1 MGALR
6 IKEDDIVEKTMKG
19 KNIWIHVV
27 LIIGAVMMVIPFI
40 WMLLTSLKTYAES
53 VHIPPKIFP
62 KDFQWENY
70 KEVFELLPFFKFMF
84 NTIIVTVARTIGQL
98 FLCSLAAYA
107 FARIRFP
114 GRNILFVLV
123 LSVLMVPSQVF
134 LLPQYMIMVKLNWLN
149 TLQAVIVP
157 GLFSAFG
164 TFLLRQFFM
173 GLPKELEE
181 AARLDGCNHFQIY
194 WKIMLPLAKP
204 GLIALGIFTALWSWN
219 ELMWP
224 LIVNSSSEKM
234 TLSVGLSSL
243 QGQYLTNYP
252 ILMAGSFLA
261 ILPMLLLFMFLQK
274 RFIEG
279 IAITGGK

>member
-1 MGALR
+1 M
-6 IKEDDIVEKTMKG
+6 EKTRQLITSKT
-19 KNIWIHVV
+19 V
-27 LIIGAVMMVIPFI
+27 LIHMILIVGAVAMVLPFI
-40 WMLLTSLKTYAES
+40 WMFLTSLKTYAES
-53 VHIPPKIFP
+53 IHVPPVIIP

-70 KEVFELLPFFKFMF
+70 KEVFTLLPFFKFML
-84 NTIIVTVARTIGQL
+84 NTLIVTVLRTAGQL

-107 FARIRFP
+107 FARIEFP
-114 GRNILFVLV
+114 GRNFLFLV
-123 LSVLMVPSQVF
+123 ALSVLMVPGQVF
-134 LLPQYMIMVKLNWLN
+134 LLPQYMIMVKLGWLN
-149 TLQAVIVP
+149 TLQAVVVP

-194 WKIMLPLAKP
+194 WRVMLPLAKP
-204 GLIALGIFTALWSWN
+204 GLVALGIFTTLWSWN

-224 LIVNSSSEKM
+224 MIVNSSPESM

-252 ILMAGSFLA
+252 VLMAGSFLA
-261 ILPMLLLFMFLQK
+261 ILPMLILFMILQK
-274 RFIEG
+274 QFIEG

>member
-1 MGALR
+1 M
-6 IKEDDIVEKTMKG
+6 EKTRQLVTSKTLL
-19 KNIWIHVV
+19 IHII
-27 LIIGAVMMVIPFI
+27 LIVGAVAMVLPFI
-40 WMLLTSLKTYAES
+40 WMFLTSLKTYAES
-53 VHIPPKIFP
+53 IHVPPVIIP

-70 KEVFELLPFFKFMF
+70 KEVFTLLPFFKFML
-84 NTIIVTVARTIGQL
+84 NTLIVTVLRTAGQL

-107 FARIRFP
+107 FARIEFP
-114 GRNILFVLV
+114 GRNVLFLV
-123 LSVLMVPSQVF
+123 ALSVLMVPGQVF
-134 LLPQYMIMVKLNWLN
+134 LLPQYMIMVKIGWLN
-149 TLQAVIVP
+149 TLQAVVVP

-194 WKIMLPLAKP
+194 WRVMLPLAKP
-204 GLIALGIFTALWSWN
+204 GLVALGIFTTLWSWN

-224 LIVNSSSEKM
+224 MIVNSSPESM

-252 ILMAGSFLA
+252 VLMAGSFLA
-261 ILPMLLLFMFLQK
+261 IVPMLILFMILQK
-274 RFIEG
+274 QFIEG

>member
-1 MGALR
+1 LER
-6 IKEDDIVEKTMKG
+6 TRQLITSKTFLIHFILIVGSVAM
-19 KNIWIHVV
+19 VV
-27 LIIGAVMMVIPFI
+27 PFL
-40 WMLLTSLKTYAES
+40 WMILTSLKTYAES
-53 VHIPPKIFP
+53 IHVPPVIIPE
-62 KDFQWENY
+62 DFKWENY
-70 KEVFELLPFFKFMF
+70 KEVFGLLPFFKFMY
-84 NTIIVTVARTIGQL
+84 NTFIVTVVRTAGQL

-107 FARIRFP
+107 FARIEFP
-114 GRNILFVLV
+114 GRNFLFISA
-123 LSVLMVPSQVF
+123 LSVLMVPGQVF
-134 LLPQYMIMVKLNWLN
+134 LLPQYMIIVKLGWLN

-204 GLIALGIFTALWSWN
+204 GLVALGIFTTLWSWN

-224 LIVNSSSEKM
+224 MIVNSSTESM

-261 ILPMLLLFMFLQK
+261 ILPMLILFIILQK
-274 RFIEG
+274 QFIEG
-279 IAITGGK
+279 IAVTGGK

>member
-1 MGALR
+1 L
-6 IKEDDIVEKTMKG
+6 EKTRQLVTSKTFL
-19 KNIWIHVV
+19 IHFILIVGSVAMV
-27 LIIGAVMMVIPFI
+27 LPFI
-40 WMLLTSLKTYAES
+40 WMILTSLKTYAES
-53 VHIPPKIFP
+53 IHAPPVIIP
-62 KDFQWENY
+62 KDFQWGNY
-70 KEVFELLPFFKFMF
+70 KEVFGLLPFFKFMF
-84 NTIIVTVARTIGQL
+84 NTLIVTVARTAGQL

-107 FARIRFP
+107 FARIEFP
-114 GRNILFVLV
+114 GRNIMFMLA
-123 LSVLMVPSQVF
+123 LSVLMVPGQVF
-134 LLPQYMIMVKLNWLN
+134 LLPQYMIMVKLGWLN

-157 GLFSAFG
+157 GIFSAFG

-204 GLIALGIFTALWSWN
+204 GLVALGIFTTLWSWN

-224 LIVNSSSEKM
+224 MIVNSSSESM

-261 ILPMLLLFMFLQK
+261 ILPMLILFITLQK
-274 RFIEG
+274 QFIEG
-279 IAITGGK
+279 IAVTGGK

>member
-1 MGALR
+1 M
-6 IKEDDIVEKTMKG
+6 EKTRQHVTSKTLL
-19 KNIWIHVV
+19 IHII
-27 LIIGAVMMVIPFI
+27 LIVGAVAMVLPFI
-40 WMLLTSLKTYAES
+40 WMFLTSLKTYAES
-53 VHIPPKIFP
+53 IHVPPVIIP

-70 KEVFELLPFFKFMF
+70 KEVFTLLPFFKFML
-84 NTIIVTVARTIGQL
+84 NTLIVTVLRTAGQL

-107 FARIRFP
+107 FARIEFP
-114 GRNILFVLV
+114 GRNVLFLV
-123 LSVLMVPSQVF
+123 ALSVLMVPGQVF
-134 LLPQYMIMVKLNWLN
+134 LLPQYMIMVKLGWLN
-149 TLQAVIVP
+149 TLQAVVVP

-194 WKIMLPLAKP
+194 WRVMLPLAKP
-204 GLIALGIFTALWSWN
+204 GLVALGIFTTLWSWN

-224 LIVNSSSEKM
+224 MIVNSSPESM

-252 ILMAGSFLA
+252 VLMAGSFLA
-261 ILPMLLLFMFLQK
+261 IVPMLILFMILQK
-274 RFIEG
+274 QFIEG

>member
-1 MGALR
+1 MERSRQLFTN
-6 IKEDDIVEKTMKG
+6 KTFL
-19 KNIWIHVV
+19 IHFV
-27 LIIGAVMMVIPFI
+27 LIVGSVAMVVPFL
-40 WMLLTSLKTYAES
+40 WMILTSLKTYAES
-53 VHIPPKIFP
+53 IHVPPVIIPE
-62 KDFQWENY
+62 DFKWENY
-70 KEVFELLPFFKFMF
+70 KEVFGLLPFFKFMF
-84 NTIIVTVARTIGQL
+84 NTFVVTVLRTAGQL
-98 FLCSLAAYA
+98 LLCSLAAYA
-107 FARIRFP
+107 FARIEFP
-114 GRNILFVLV
+114 GRNILFMLA
-123 LSVLMVPSQVF
+123 LSVLMVPGQVF
-134 LLPQYMIMVKLNWLN
+134 LLPQYMIMVKLGWLN

-204 GLIALGIFTALWSWN
+204 GLVALGIFTTLWSWN

-224 LIVNSSSEKM
+224 MIVNSSPESM

-261 ILPMLLLFMFLQK
+261 ILPMLILFIILQK
-274 RFIEG
+274 QFIEG
-279 IAITGGK
+279 IAVTGGK

>member
-1 MGALR
+1 MQRTKQLVTSKTFL
-6 IKEDDIVEKTMKG
+6 IHFILIV
-19 KNIWIHVV
+19 
-27 LIIGAVMMVIPFI
+27 GAVAMVLPFL
-40 WMLLTSLKTYAES
+40 WMILTSLKTYQES
-53 VHIPPKIFP
+53 IHVPPVFIPEE
-62 KDFQWENY
+62 FQWGNY
-70 KEVFELLPFFKFMF
+70 KEVFGLLPFFKFMY
-84 NTIIVTVARTIGQL
+84 NTVIITLLRTVGQL

-107 FARIRFP
+107 FARIEFP
-114 GRNILFVLV
+114 GRNVLFL
-123 LSVLMVPSQVF
+123 LALTVLMVPGQVF
-134 LLPQYMIMVKLNWLN
+134 LLPQYMIMVKLGWLN
-149 TLQAVIVP
+149 TLSAVVVP

-204 GLIALGIFTALWSWN
+204 GLIALGIFTTLWSWN

-224 LIVNSSSEKM
+224 MIVNSSPESM

-261 ILPMLLLFMFLQK
+261 ILPMLILFIFLQ
-274 RFIEG
+274 RQFIEG
-279 IAITGGK
+279 IAVTGGK

>member
-1 MGALR
+1 MEKKRQLLTSKTF
-6 IKEDDIVEKTMKG
+6 IIHFILIVG
-19 KNIWIHVV
+19 SI
-27 LIIGAVMMVIPFI
+27 AMVFPFI

-53 VHIPPKIFP
+53 IQVPPVIFP
-62 KDFQWENY
+62 KHFQWSNY
-70 KEVFELLPFFKFMF
+70 KAVFTLLPFFKFMF
-84 NTIIVTVARTIGQL
+84 NTVIVTVIRTVGQL

-107 FARIRFP
+107 FARIEFP
-114 GRNILFVLV
+114 GRNILFLV
-123 LSVLMVPSQVF
+123 ALSVLMVPGQVF
-134 LLPQYMIMVKLNWLN
+134 LLPQYMIMVKLGWLN
-149 TLQAVIVP
+149 TLQAIVVP

-194 WKIMLPLAKP
+194 WRIMLPLAKP
-204 GLIALGIFTALWSWN
+204 GLIALGIFTTLWSWN

-224 LIVNSSSEKM
+224 MIVNSSPDSM
-234 TLSVGLSSL
+234 TLASGLSSL

-261 ILPMLLLFMFLQK
+261 ILPMLILFIILQK
-274 RFIEG
+274 QFIEG

>member
-1 MGALR
+1 LEKARHHITSKTILIHLILIVGAL
-6 IKEDDIVEKTMKG
+6 
-19 KNIWIHVV
+19 
-27 LIIGAVMMVIPFI
+27 AMVFPFI

-53 VHIPPKIFP
+53 IHVPPVIVP
-62 KDFQWENY
+62 KHFQWVNY
-70 KEVFELLPFFKFMF
+70 KDVFDLLPFFKFMF
-84 NTIIVTVARTIGQL
+84 NTLIITVIRTIGQL
-98 FLCSLAAYA
+98 LLCSLAAYA
-107 FARIRFP
+107 FARIEFP
-114 GRNILFVLV
+114 GRNFLFLIA
-123 LSVLMVPSQVF
+123 LSVLMVPGQVF
-134 LLPQYMIMVKLNWLN
+134 LLPQYMIMVKLGWLN
-149 TLQAVIVP
+149 TLQAVVVP

-204 GLIALGIFTALWSWN
+204 GLVALGIFTTLWSWN

-224 LIVNSSSEKM
+224 MIVNSSPESM

-252 ILMAGSFLA
+252 VLMAGSFLA
-261 ILPMLLLFMFLQK
+261 ILPMLILFMILQK
-274 RFIEG
+274 QFIEG
-279 IAITGGK
+279 IAVTGSK

>member
-1 MGALR
+1 M
-6 IKEDDIVEKTMKG
+6 
-19 KNIWIHVV
+19 VV
-27 LIIGAVMMVIPFI
+27 PFL
-40 WMLLTSLKTYAES
+40 WMILTSLKTYAES
-53 VHIPPKIFP
+53 IQVPPVIIP

-70 KEVFELLPFFKFMF
+70 KEVFGLLPFFKFMF
-84 NTIIVTVARTIGQL
+84 NTIIITVLRTAGQL

-107 FARIRFP
+107 FARIEFL
-114 GRNILFVLV
+114 GRNILFMLA
-123 LSVLMVPSQVF
+123 LAVLMVPGQVF
-134 LLPQYMIMVKLNWLN
+134 LLPQYMIMVKLGWLN

-157 GLFSAFG
+157 GIFSAFG

-194 WKIMLPLAKP
+194 WRIMLPLAKP
-204 GLIALGIFTALWSWN
+204 GLIALGIFTTLWSWN

-224 LIVNSSSEKM
+224 MIVNSSPESM

-243 QGQYLTNYP
+243 QGQFLTNYP

-261 ILPMLLLFMFLQK
+261 ILPMLILFMILQK
-274 RFIEG
+274 QFIEG
-279 IAITGGK
+279 IAVTGGK

>member
-1 MGALR
+1 M
-6 IKEDDIVEKTMKG
+6 
-19 KNIWIHVV
+19 
-27 LIIGAVMMVIPFI
+27 VMPFF
-40 WMLLTSLKTYAES
+40 WMILTSLKTYAES
-53 VHIPPKIFP
+53 IHVPPVIIP

-70 KEVFELLPFFKFMF
+70 IEVFGLLPFFKFMF
-84 NTIIVTVARTIGQL
+84 NTFIITVVRTAGQL

-107 FARIRFP
+107 FARIDFP
-114 GRNILFVLV
+114 GRNILFMLA
-123 LSVLMVPSQVF
+123 LSVLMVPGQVF
-134 LLPQYMIMVKLNWLN
+134 LLPQYMIMVDLGWLN

-194 WKIMLPLAKP
+194 WKVMLPLAKP
-204 GLIALGIFTALWSWN
+204 GLIALGIFTTLWSWN

-224 LIVNSSSEKM
+224 MIVNSSPEAM

-261 ILPMLLLFMFLQK
+261 ILPMLILFIFLQK
-274 RFIEG
+274 QFIEG
-279 IAITGGK
+279 IAVTGGK

>member
-1 MGALR
+1 MER
-6 IKEDDIVEKTMKG
+6 TRQFVTSKTFL
-19 KNIWIHVV
+19 IHFV
-27 LIIGAVMMVIPFI
+27 LIVGSVAMVMPFF
-40 WMLLTSLKTYAES
+40 WMILTSLKTYAES
-53 VHIPPKIFP
+53 IQVPPVIIP
-62 KDFQWENY
+62 KDFQWGNY
-70 KEVFELLPFFKFMF
+70 IEVFGLLPFFKFMF
-84 NTIIVTVARTIGQL
+84 NTFIITVVRTAGQL

-107 FARIRFP
+107 FARIEFP
-114 GRNILFVLV
+114 GRNILFMLA
-123 LSVLMVPSQVF
+123 LSVLMVPGQVF
-134 LLPQYMIMVKLNWLN
+134 LLPQYMIMVDLGWLN

-194 WKIMLPLAKP
+194 WKVMLPLAKP
-204 GLIALGIFTALWSWN
+204 GLIALGIFTTLWSWN

-224 LIVNSSSEKM
+224 MIVNSSPEAM

-261 ILPMLLLFMFLQK
+261 ILPMLILFIFLQK
-274 RFIEG
+274 QFIEG
-279 IAITGGK
+279 IAVTGGK

>member
-1 MGALR
+1 
-6 IKEDDIVEKTMKG
+6 MKG
-19 KNIWIHVV
+19 KHLLIHLV
-27 LIIGAVMMVIPFI
+27 LIIGAVIMVIPFI
-40 WMLLTSLKTYAES
+40 WMILTSLKTYAES
-53 VHIPPKIFP
+53 VQVPPKIFP
-62 KDFQWENY
+62 KVFQWHNY
-70 KEVFELLPFFKFMF
+70 KEVFDLLPFFKFML
-84 NTIIVTVARTIGQL
+84 NTFIVTVIRTIGQL
-98 FLCSLAAYA
+98 FLCSIAAYA
-107 FARIRFP
+107 FARISFP
-114 GRNILFVLV
+114 GRNVLFILV

-243 QGQYLTNYP
+243 QGQYVTNYP
-252 ILMAGSFLA
+252 ILMAGSF
-261 ILPMLLLFMFLQK
+261 
-274 RFIEG
+274 
-279 IAITGGK
+279 

>member
-1 MGALR
+1 MERARKL
-6 IKEDDIVEKTMKG
+6 VTSKTFL
-19 KNIWIHVV
+19 IHFI
-27 LIIGAVMMVIPFI
+27 LIIGSVAMVVPFL
-40 WMLLTSLKTYAES
+40 WMILTSLKTYAES
-53 VHIPPKIFP
+53 IQVPPVIIP

-70 KEVFELLPFFKFMF
+70 KEVFGLLPFFKFMF
-84 NTIIVTVARTIGQL
+84 NTIIITVLRTAGQL

-107 FARIRFP
+107 FARIEFL
-114 GRNILFVLV
+114 GRNILFMLA
-123 LSVLMVPSQVF
+123 LAVLMVPGQVF
-134 LLPQYMIMVKLNWLN
+134 LLPQYMIMVKLGWLN

-157 GLFSAFG
+157 GIFSAFG

-194 WKIMLPLAKP
+194 WRIMLPLAKP
-204 GLIALGIFTALWSWN
+204 GLIALGIFTTLWSWN

-224 LIVNSSSEKM
+224 MIVNSSPESM

-243 QGQYLTNYP
+243 QGQFLTNYP

-261 ILPMLLLFMFLQK
+261 ILPMLILFMILQK
-274 RFIEG
+274 QFIEG
-279 IAITGGK
+279 IAVTGGK

>member
-1 MGALR
+1 L
-6 IKEDDIVEKTMKG
+6 EKTRQLITSKT
-19 KNIWIHVV
+19 V
-27 LIIGAVMMVIPFI
+27 LIHMILIVGAVAMVLPFI
-40 WMLLTSLKTYAES
+40 WMFLTSLKTYAES
-53 VHIPPKIFP
+53 IHVPPVIIP

-70 KEVFELLPFFKFMF
+70 KEVFTLLPFFKFML
-84 NTIIVTVARTIGQL
+84 NTLIVTVLRTAGQL

-107 FARIRFP
+107 FARIEFP
-114 GRNILFVLV
+114 GRNFLFLV
-123 LSVLMVPSQVF
+123 ALSVLMVPGQVF
-134 LLPQYMIMVKLNWLN
+134 LLPQYMIMVKLGWLN
-149 TLQAVIVP
+149 TLQAVVVP

-194 WKIMLPLAKP
+194 WRVMLPLAKP
-204 GLIALGIFTALWSWN
+204 GLVALGIFTTLWSWN

-224 LIVNSSSEKM
+224 MIVNSSPESM

-252 ILMAGSFLA
+252 VLMAGSFLA
-261 ILPMLLLFMFLQK
+261 IVPMLILFMILQK
-274 RFIEG
+274 QFIEG

>member
-1 MGALR
+1 MERSKQLLTN
-6 IKEDDIVEKTMKG
+6 KTFL
-19 KNIWIHVV
+19 IHFV
-27 LIIGAVMMVIPFI
+27 LIVGSVAMVVPFL
-40 WMLLTSLKTYAES
+40 WMILTSLKTYAES
-53 VHIPPKIFP
+53 IHVPPVIIPE
-62 KDFQWENY
+62 DFQWGNY
-70 KEVFELLPFFKFMF
+70 KEVFGLLPFFEFMY
-84 NTIIVTVARTIGQL
+84 NTFIVTILRTAGQL

-107 FARIRFP
+107 FARIEFP
-114 GRNILFVLV
+114 GRNILFMLA
-123 LSVLMVPSQVF
+123 LSVLMVPGQVF
-134 LLPQYMIMVKLNWLN
+134 LLPQYMIMVKLGWLN

-204 GLIALGIFTALWSWN
+204 GLVALGIFTTLWSWN

-224 LIVNSSSEKM
+224 MIVNSSPESM

-252 ILMAGSFLA
+252 VLMAGSFLA
-261 ILPMLLLFMFLQK
+261 ILPMLVLFIILQK
-274 RFIEG
+274 QFIEG
-279 IAITGGK
+279 IAVTGGK

>member
-1 MGALR
+1 M
-6 IKEDDIVEKTMKG
+6 EKTRQLVTSKTLL
-19 KNIWIHVV
+19 IH
-27 LIIGAVMMVIPFI
+27 LILIVGAVAMVLPFI
-40 WMLLTSLKTYAES
+40 WMVLTSLKTYAES
-53 VHIPPKIFP
+53 IHVPPVIIP

-70 KEVFELLPFFKFMF
+70 KEVFTLLPFFKFML
-84 NTIIVTVARTIGQL
+84 NTLIVTVLRTAGQL
-98 FLCSLAAYA
+98 LLCSLAAYA
-107 FARIRFP
+107 FARIEFP
-114 GRNILFVLV
+114 GRNVLFLV
-123 LSVLMVPSQVF
+123 ALSVLMVPGQVF
-134 LLPQYMIMVKLNWLN
+134 LLPQYMIMVKLGWLN
-149 TLQAVIVP
+149 TLQAVVVP

-194 WKIMLPLAKP
+194 WRVMLPLAKP
-204 GLIALGIFTALWSWN
+204 GLVALGIFTTLWSWN

-224 LIVNSSSEKM
+224 MIVNSSPESM

-252 ILMAGSFLA
+252 VLMAGSFLA
-261 ILPMLLLFMFLQK
+261 IVPMLILFMILQK
-274 RFIEG
+274 QFIEG

>member
-1 MGALR
+1 M
-6 IKEDDIVEKTMKG
+6 
-19 KNIWIHVV
+19 VV
-27 LIIGAVMMVIPFI
+27 PFL
-40 WMLLTSLKTYAES
+40 WMILTSLKTYGES
-53 VHIPPKIFP
+53 IHVPPVLIP
-62 KDFQWENY
+62 KDLQWGNY
-70 KEVFELLPFFKFMF
+70 KEVFDLLPFFKFML
-84 NTIIVTVARTIGQL
+84 NTFIVTVARTAGQL

-107 FARIRFP
+107 FARIEFP
-114 GRNILFVLV
+114 GRNFLFLLA
-123 LSVLMVPSQVF
+123 LSVLMVPGQVF
-134 LLPQYMIMVKLNWLN
+134 LLPQYMIMVKLGWLN

-194 WKIMLPLAKP
+194 WRIMLPLAQP

-224 LIVNSSSEKM
+224 MIVNSSPDQM
-234 TLSVGLSSL
+234 TLSVGLASL

-261 ILPMLLLFMFLQK
+261 ILPMLILFIILQK
-274 RFIEG
+274 QFIEG
-279 IAITGGK
+279 IALTGGK

>member
-1 MGALR
+1 MERTRQLVTR
-6 IKEDDIVEKTMKG
+6 KTFLIHFILIV
-19 KNIWIHVV
+19 
-27 LIIGAVMMVIPFI
+27 GAVAMVLPFL
-40 WMLLTSLKTYAES
+40 WMILTSLKTYAES
-53 VHIPPKIFP
+53 IHVPPVFIP
-62 KDFQWENY
+62 KDFQWGNY
-70 KEVFELLPFFKFMF
+70 KEVFGLLPFFKFMY
-84 NTIIVTVARTIGQL
+84 NTIIITVLRTVGQL

-107 FARIRFP
+107 FARIEFP
-114 GRNILFVLV
+114 GRNFLFL
-123 LSVLMVPSQVF
+123 LALTVLMVPGQVF
-134 LLPQYMIMVKLNWLN
+134 LLPQYMIMVKLGWLN
-149 TLQAVIVP
+149 SLQAVIVP

-194 WKIMLPLAKP
+194 WRIMLPLAKP
-204 GLIALGIFTALWSWN
+204 GLIALGIFTTLWSWN

-224 LIVNSSSEKM
+224 MIVNSSPESM

-261 ILPMLLLFMFLQK
+261 ILPMLILFIFLQK
-274 RFIEG
+274 QFIEG
-279 IAITGGK
+279 IAVTGGK

>member
-1 MGALR
+1 MDRTLKLFTSKTFLFHF
-6 IKEDDIVEKTMKG
+6 ILIVGSLVM
-19 KNIWIHVV
+19 V
-27 LIIGAVMMVIPFI
+27 LPFL
-40 WMLLTSLKTYAES
+40 WMILTSLKTYAES
-53 VHIPPKIFP
+53 IKVPPVLIPE
-62 KDFQWENY
+62 DFQWGNY
-70 KEVFELLPFFKFMF
+70 KEVFGLLPFLKFMY
-84 NTIIVTVARTIGQL
+84 NTVIITVLRTVGQL

-107 FARIRFP
+107 FARIEFP
-114 GRNILFVLV
+114 GRNVLFMLA
-123 LSVLMVPSQVF
+123 LTVLMVPGQVF
-134 LLPQYMIMVKLNWLN
+134 LLPQYMIMVKLGWLN

-194 WKIMLPLAKP
+194 WKVMLPLAKP
-204 GLIALGIFTALWSWN
+204 GLIALGIFTTLWSWN

-224 LIVNSSSEKM
+224 MIVNSSPESM

-261 ILPMLLLFMFLQK
+261 ILPMLILFIFLQK
-274 RFIEG
+274 QFIEG
-279 IAITGGK
+279 IAVTGGK

>member
-1 MGALR
+1 M
-6 IKEDDIVEKTMKG
+6 
-19 KNIWIHVV
+19 V
-27 LIIGAVMMVIPFI
+27 LPFI
-40 WMLLTSLKTYAES
+40 WMILTSLKTYAES
-53 VHIPPKIFP
+53 IHVPPVLIPKE
-62 KDFQWENY
+62 FQWENY
-70 KEVFELLPFFKFMF
+70 KEVFGLLPFFKFMF
-84 NTIIVTVARTIGQL
+84 NTIIITVLRTVGQL

-107 FARIRFP
+107 FARIEFP
-114 GRNILFVLV
+114 GRNFLFL
-123 LSVLMVPSQVF
+123 LALAVLMVPGQVF
-134 LLPQYMIMVKLNWLN
+134 LLPQYMIMVKLGWLN
-149 TLQAVIVP
+149 SLQAVVVP

-194 WKIMLPLAKP
+194 WRIMLPLAKP
-204 GLIALGIFTALWSWN
+204 GLITLGIFTTLWSWN

-224 LIVNSSSEKM
+224 MIVNSSSESM

-261 ILPMLLLFMFLQK
+261 ILPMLILFIFLQK
-274 RFIEG
+274 QFIEG
-279 IAITGGK
+279 IAVTGGK